1 MRYDLIVFD
10 WDGTLLDSAALIAET
25 LRMACTRMG
34 IATPPEAHARHVIGM
49 GMMAA
54 LQYVAPE
61 LPPERLP
68 ELFEHYRAHY
78 LPREHQLRPFAGVAE
93 LLQQLDADGYLLA
106 VATGKPRVGLERG
119 FAATGFKT
127 HFVASRCADESRPK
141 PDPDMLLH
149 LMAVTGTTPQRTLMI
164 GDTSHDL
171 MMAHHAGVDAVAVSY
186 GAHPRAFLEQHPALV
201 VLDSV
206 PDLARWLGAQD

>member
-25 LRMACTRMG
+25 LCVACTRMG
-34 IATPPEAHARHVIGM
+34 LPPPPEEDARHVIGM
-49 GMMAA
+49 YMFAA
-54 LQYVAPE
+54 LRYVAPE
-61 LPPERLP
+61 LPLERLP

-78 LPREHQLRPFAGVAE
+78 LPREPILRPFDGVAE
-93 LLQQLDADGYLLA
+93 LLQGLAAAGYLLA

-119 FAATGFKT
+119 FEATGFKT

-149 LMAVTGTTPQRTLMI
+149 LMEVTGTAPERTLMI

-186 GAHPRAFLEQHPALV
+186 GAQPRTFLEQHPARGV
-201 VLDSV
+201 VDSV
-206 PDLARWLGAQD
+206 PELVRWLGAQG

>member
-25 LRMACTRMG
+25 LRVACTRMG
-34 IATPPEAHARHVIGM
+34 LPVPLEEHARHVIGM
-49 GMMAA
+49 GMFAA
-54 LQYVAPE
+54 LRHVAPE

-78 LPREHQLRPFAGVAE
+78 LPREHLLRPFDGVAE
-93 LLQQLDADGYLLA
+93 LLQGLEGAGHLLA

-119 FAATGFKT
+119 FVATGFKP
-127 HFVASRCADESRPK
+127 HFVASRCADESHPK

-149 LMAVTGTTPQRTLMI
+149 LMEVTGSEPQRTLMI

-171 MMAHHAGVDAVAVSY
+171 MMAHHAGVDALAVSY
-186 GAHPRAFLEQHPALV
+186 GAQPRAFLEQHPARGV
-201 VLDSV
+201 VDSV
-206 PDLARWLGAQD
+206 PELARWLNAQG

>member
-10 WDGTLLDSAALIAET
+10 WDGTLMDSASLIAET

-34 IATPPEAHARHVIGM
+34 LATPPEEHARHVIGM

-78 LPREHQLRPFAGVAE
+78 LPREHKLRPFVGVAG
-93 LLQQLDADGYLLA
+93 LLQVLDGAGHLLA

-119 FAATGFKT
+119 FSATGFKP

-149 LMAVTGTTPQRTLMI
+149 LMEVTGMAPQRTLMI

-186 GAHPRAFLEQHPALV
+186 GAQPRTYLEQHPARAV
-201 VLDSV
+201 VDSV
-206 PDLARWLGAQD
+206 PELARWLSAEG